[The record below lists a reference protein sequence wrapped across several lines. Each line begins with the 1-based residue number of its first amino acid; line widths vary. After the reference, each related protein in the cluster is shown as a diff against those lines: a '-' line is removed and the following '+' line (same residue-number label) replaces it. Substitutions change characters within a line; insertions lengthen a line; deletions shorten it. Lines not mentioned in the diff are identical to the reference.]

1 MISSLKPCRGTAISP
16 PRIWPGI
23 WEEGM
28 RRTFRMF
35 MAIVSVVGA
44 IGTLCAS
51 ARADDQEPDIIRG
64 QVTAVDAASIVV
76 KTKDGASVS
85 FGLPEGTAIFAL
97 SEGSFTKVDFGV
109 YVGAVGV
116 KLDEYSP
123 IVRDSLSWLHQGY
136 ELRVIDEELR
146 GIASGHKKWN
156 LTPETIIAHGWVD
169 DMEGRVISI
178 KYGPTEIEE
187 TDVEIARDV
196 QVHRMSLGDK
206 SLIKVGAH
214 VTAGAQKDAD
224 GKYVAVYI
232 FAGKDGVVPH
242 M

>member
-1 MISSLKPCRGTAISP
+1 MISSLKPCGRAAISSR
-16 PRIWPGI
+16 RIWPGI

-28 RRTFRMF
+28 RRTLRIFV
-35 MAIVSVVGA
+35 AIVSVVGA
-44 IGTLCAS
+44 IGALCAS
-51 ARADDQEPDIIRG
+51 ARADDQEPDVIRG
-64 QVTAVDAASIVV
+64 QITAVDAASIVV

-85 FGLPEGTAIFAL
+85 IGLPESATIFAL

-156 LTPETIIAHGWVD
+156 LTPATVIAHGWVD
-169 DMEGRVISI
+169 DMEGRVLSI
-178 KYGPTEIEE
+178 KYGPTEQEE

-196 QVHRMSLGDK
+196 QVYRMSLGDK
-206 SLIKVGAH
+206 GLIKAGAH
-214 VTAGAQKDAD
+214 IAAGAQKDAN
-224 GKYVAVYI
+224 GKYVAVYV
-232 FAGKDGVVPH
+232 FAGKDGIVPH
-242 M
+242 L